1 MKRYYV
7 YVIELDPSV
16 ADQKKFWAK
25 NPKYIS
31 GKSCV
36 YVGQSSRKP
45 SLRFAQHKEGYKSNK
60 YAKVYGLKLRPD
72 LYEQYNPIPTRKD
85 AEAIEEMLGIG
96 LRNRG
101 YGVWFNWCEPLCPM
115 EILLWYRVR
124 KRFFMYRHGYW
135 VSPMNGKRSRPM
147 MWNQASLSTVFIRQ
161 ENKWKAEQL

>member
-1 MKRYYV
+1 MSTFEKVKRR
-7 YVIELDPSV
+7 ILRDMDSCTTHDAMSWAQIMLQNTAQLTSE

-25 NPKYIS
+25 NPKYIN

-101 YGVWFNWCEPLCPM
+101 YGVWFN
-115 EILLWYRVR
+115 
-124 KRFFMYRHGYW
+124 
-135 VSPMNGKRSRPM
+135 
-147 MWNQASLSTVFIRQ
+147 
-161 ENKWKAEQL
+161 